1 MIAISLLIFD
11 EVVPS
16 SITGVIDLISGANL
30 YLAGIGQSPAFHLEL
45 VGEKK
50 NPPPGFP
57 LIGYHTY
64 ADAARPHL
72 IIIPS
77 FRVGNDS
84 LLLDNVAGIEWIKQQ
99 RVKGTELASLC
110 VGSYFLAEAGL
121 LDGKEVTSHWAV
133 VNDMQRRY
141 PAIKMRSDQVI
152 TDQDGIYTS
161 GGAFSSLKLILYLIE
176 KFCGREAAIWISK
189 MYAIEMDR
197 TSQAHFAVFTG
208 QHQHEDKEILRAQQ
222 YVEQHYQ
229 DPITMDNL
237 SRLVNMGQR
246 NFIRRF
252 KAATNNTP
260 FEYLQRVRIE
270 SAKRA
275 LENNDKDVASIM
287 DDAGYRDQKAFRSI
301 FRRLT
306 GLSLQEYKK
315 KYARASVNL
324 SN

>member
-1 MIAISLLIFD
+1 MLAISLLIFD

-16 SITGVIDLISGANL
+16 SITGVMDLLSGANL
-30 YLAGIGQSPAFHLEL
+30 YLAGIGQPPAFHLEL
-45 VGEKK
+45 VGEKE

-57 LIGYHTY
+57 LIVYHTY
-64 ADAARPHL
+64 ADAVCPHL

-84 LLLDNVAGIEWIKQQ
+84 LLSENVAGIEWIKQQ
-99 RVKGTELASLC
+99 RAKGTELASLC

-222 YVEQHYQ
+222 YIEQHYQ
-229 DPITMDNL
+229 DPISMDSL
-237 SRLVNMGQR
+237 SKLVNMGQR

-287 DDAGYRDQKAFRSI
+287 DDAGYKDQKAFRSI

-315 KYARASVNL
+315 KYARKPAQ
-324 SN
+324 

>member
-1 MIAISLLIFD
+1 MLAVSLLIFD
-11 EVVPS
+11 GVVPS
-16 SITGVIDLISGANL
+16 SITGVIDLLSGANF
-30 YLAGIGQSPAFHLEL
+30 YLAGIGQASAFHLEL
-45 VGEKK
+45 VGEKED
-50 NPPPGFP
+50 PPPGFP

-64 ADAARPHL
+64 ANAVHPHL

-77 FRVGNDS
+77 FRVDKIS
-84 LLLDNVAGIEWIKQQ
+84 LLSENVAGIEWIKQQ

-121 LDGKEVTSHWAV
+121 LDGREVTSHWAV
-133 VNDMQRRY
+133 AGDMQRRY
-141 PAIKMRSDQVI
+141 PAIRMRSDQVI

-222 YVEQHYQ
+222 YIEQHYP
-229 DPITMDNL
+229 DSISMDNL
-237 SRLVNMGQR
+237 SKLVNMGQR

-287 DDAGYRDQKAFRSI
+287 DEAGYKDQKAFRSI

-315 KYARASVNL
+315 KYARSSAQV
-324 SN
+324 

>member
-1 MIAISLLIFD
+1 MPAISLLIFD

-16 SITGVIDLISGANL
+16 SITGVIDLLSGANL
-30 YLAGIGQSPAFHLEL
+30 YLAGMGQPPVFQLEL
-45 VGEKK
+45 VGEKE

-64 ADAARPHL
+64 AHASHPHL

-77 FRVGNDS
+77 FRVDKIS
-84 LLLDNVAGIEWIKQQ
+84 LLSENAAAIEWIKQQ

-133 VNDMQRRY
+133 AGDMQRRY
-141 PAIKMRSDQVI
+141 PAIKMRSDRVI

-222 YVEQHYQ
+222 YIEQHYP
-229 DPITMDNL
+229 DSISMDNL

-287 DDAGYRDQKAFRSI
+287 DDAGYKDQKAFRSI

-315 KYARASVNL
+315 KYSRTSALV
-324 SN
+324 

>member
-16 SITGVIDLISGANL
+16 SITGVIDLLSGANL
-30 YLAGIGQSPAFHLEL
+30 YLAGIGQPPAFHVAL
-45 VGEKK
+45 VGEKE

-57 LIGYHTY
+57 LIVYHTY
-64 ADAARPHL
+64 ADASRPHL

-77 FRVGNDS
+77 FMVGNDS
-84 LLLDNVAGIEWIKQQ
+84 LLSDNVAGIEWIKQQ
-99 RVKGTELASLC
+99 RGKGTEVASLC

-133 VNDMQRRY
+133 AGDMQRRY

-222 YVEQHYQ
+222 HIEQHYQ
-229 DPITMDNL
+229 DPISMDNL

-275 LENNDKDVASIM
+275 LENNDKDVMSIM
-287 DDAGYRDQKAFRSI
+287 DDAGYKDQKAFRSI

-315 KYARASVNL
+315 KYARTSAPV
-324 SN
+324 

>member
-1 MIAISLLIFD
+1 MLAISLLIFN

-16 SITGVIDLISGANL
+16 SITGVIDLLSGANF
-30 YLAGIGQSPAFHLEL
+30 YLAGIGQPPAFHLEL
-45 VGEKK
+45 VGEKE

-57 LIGYHTY
+57 LIGYNTY
-64 ADAARPHL
+64 ADAGRPHL
-72 IIIPS
+72 LIIPS

-84 LLLDNVAGIEWIKQQ
+84 LLSENVAGIEWIKQQ
-99 RVKGTELASLC
+99 RAKGTELASLC

-133 VNDMQRRY
+133 AGDMQRRY

-222 YVEQHYQ
+222 YIEQHYQ
-229 DPITMDNL
+229 DAISMDNL
-237 SRLVNMGQR
+237 SKLVNMGQR

-287 DDAGYRDQKAFRSI
+287 DDAGYKDQKAFRSI

-315 KYARASVNL
+315 KYARASAPV
-324 SN
+324 

>member
-1 MIAISLLIFD
+1 MIAVSLLIFD

-16 SITGVIDLISGANL
+16 SITGVIDLLSGANL
-30 YLAGIGQSPAFHLEL
+30 YLAGIGQPPAFHLEL
-45 VGEKK
+45 VGEKE

-84 LLLDNVAGIEWIKQQ
+84 LLSDNLAGIEWIKQQ
-99 RVKGTELASLC
+99 RVKGTEVASLC

-133 VNDMQRRY
+133 AGDMQRRY

-222 YVEQHYQ
+222 YIEQHYQ
-229 DPITMDNL
+229 DPISMDYL
-237 SRLVNMGQR
+237 SKLVNMGHR

-315 KYARASVNL
+315 KYARKLAQ
-324 SN
+324 

>member
-16 SITGVIDLISGANL
+16 SITGVIDLLSGANF
-30 YLAGIGQSPAFHLEL
+30 YLAGIGQPPAFHLEL
-45 VGEKK
+45 VGEKE

-64 ADAARPHL
+64 ADAGRPHL
-72 IIIPS
+72 LIIPS

-84 LLLDNVAGIEWIKQQ
+84 LLSENVAGIEWIKQQ
-99 RVKGTELASLC
+99 RAKGTELASLC

-176 KFCGREAAIWISK
+176 KFCGREAALWISK

-222 YVEQHYQ
+222 YIEQHYQ
-229 DPITMDNL
+229 DSISMDNL
-237 SRLVNMGQR
+237 SKLVNMGQR

-287 DDAGYRDQKAFRSI
+287 DDAGYKDQKAFRLI

-315 KYARASVNL
+315 KYARASAPV
-324 SN
+324 

>member
-1 MIAISLLIFD
+1 MLAISLLIFD
-11 EVVPS
+11 DVVPS
-16 SITGVIDLISGANL
+16 SITGVIDLLSGANF
-30 YLAGIGQSPAFHLEL
+30 YLAGIGKRPAFHLEL
-45 VGEKK
+45 VGEKE

-64 ADAARPHL
+64 ADAVRPHL

-77 FRVGNDS
+77 FRVDKVS
-84 LLLDNVAGIEWIKQQ
+84 LLSENVAGIEWIKQQ

-121 LDGKEVTSHWAV
+121 LDGMEVTSHWAV
-133 VNDMQRRY
+133 AGDMQRRY

-222 YVEQHYQ
+222 YIEQHYQ
-229 DPITMDNL
+229 DSISMDNL
-237 SRLVNMGQR
+237 SKLVNMGQR

-275 LENNDKDVASIM
+275 LENNDKDVTSIM
-287 DDAGYRDQKAFRSI
+287 DDAGYKDQKAFRSI

-315 KYARASVNL
+315 KYARTSAPV
-324 SN
+324 

>member
-1 MIAISLLIFD
+1 MIAVSLLIFD

-16 SITGVIDLISGANL
+16 SITGVIDLLSGANL
-30 YLAGIGQSPAFHLEL
+30 YLAGIGQPPAFHLEL
-45 VGEKK
+45 TGEKE

-72 IIIPS
+72 LIIPS

-84 LLLDNVAGIEWIKQQ
+84 LLSDNVAAIEWIKQQ

-222 YVEQHYQ
+222 YIEQHYQ
-229 DPITMDNL
+229 DPISMDNL
-237 SRLVNMGQR
+237 SKQVNMGQR

-275 LENNDKDVASIM
+275 LENNDKDVGSIM

-315 KYARASVNL
+315 KYARKLAQ
-324 SN
+324 

>member
-16 SITGVIDLISGANL
+16 SITGVIDLLSGANL
-30 YLAGIGQSPAFHLEL
+30 YLTGIGQPPAFHLEL
-45 VGEKK
+45 VGEKE

-64 ADAARPHL
+64 ADASRPHL

-77 FRVGNDS
+77 FMVGKDS
-84 LLLDNVAGIEWIKQQ
+84 LLSDNVAGIEWIKQQ
-99 RVKGTELASLC
+99 RGKGTEVASLC

-133 VNDMQRRY
+133 AGDMQRRY

-222 YVEQHYQ
+222 HIEQHYQ
-229 DPITMDNL
+229 DPISMDNL

-275 LENNDKDVASIM
+275 LENNDKDVMSIM
-287 DDAGYRDQKAFRSI
+287 DDAGYKDQKAFRSI

-315 KYARASVNL
+315 KYARTSAPV
-324 SN
+324 

>member
-1 MIAISLLIFD
+1 MLAISLLIFD

-16 SITGVIDLISGANL
+16 SITGVIDLLSGANL
-30 YLAGIGQSPAFHLEL
+30 YLAGIGRPPAFHLEL
-45 VGEKK
+45 VGEKD

-57 LIGYHTY
+57 LIGYRTY
-64 ADAARPHL
+64 ADAASPHL

-77 FRVGNDS
+77 FRVGNVS
-84 LLLDNVAGIEWIKQQ
+84 LLSDNAAGIEWITQERK
-99 RVKGTELASLC
+99 KGTELASLC

-133 VNDMQRRY
+133 AGDMQRRY

-222 YVEQHYQ
+222 YIEQHYP
-229 DPITMDNL
+229 DPISMDDI

-275 LENNDKDVASIM
+275 LENNDKDVISIM

-315 KYARASVNL
+315 KYARKL
-324 SN
+324 PQ

>member
-1 MIAISLLIFD
+1 MLAISLLIFD

-16 SITGVIDLISGANL
+16 SITGVIDLLSGANL
-30 YLAGIGQSPAFHLEL
+30 YLTGIGQAPAFHLEL
-45 VGEKK
+45 VGEKEK
-50 NPPPGFP
+50 PPPGFP

-64 ADAARPHL
+64 AEAVHPHL

-77 FRVGNDS
+77 FMVGNVS
-84 LLLDNVAGIEWIKQQ
+84 LLSDNLAGIEWIRQQ
-99 RVKGTELASLC
+99 RAKGTEVASLC

-133 VNDMQRRY
+133 AGDMQRRY
-141 PAIKMRSDQVI
+141 PAIRMRSDQVI

-222 YVEQHYQ
+222 YIEQHYQ
-229 DPITMDNL
+229 DPISMDNL
-237 SRLVNMGQR
+237 SRQVNMGQR

-287 DDAGYRDQKAFRSI
+287 DDAGYKDQKAFRSI

-315 KYARASVNL
+315 KYARAAAPV
-324 SN
+324 

>member
-16 SITGVIDLISGANL
+16 SITGVIDLLSGANL
-30 YLAGIGQSPAFHLEL
+30 YLAGIGQPSAFHLEL
-45 VGEKK
+45 VGEKD

-64 ADAARPHL
+64 ADAARPRL

-77 FRVGNDS
+77 FMVGNVS
-84 LLLDNVAGIEWIKQQ
+84 LLSDNVAGIEWIKQQ
-99 RVKGTELASLC
+99 RAKGTEVASLC

-133 VNDMQRRY
+133 VDDMQRRY

-222 YVEQHYQ
+222 YIEQHYP
-229 DPITMDNL
+229 DPISMDHL

-252 KAATNNTP
+252 KASTNNTP

-275 LENNDKDVASIM
+275 LENNDKDVMSIM

-315 KYARASVNL
+315 KYARASAPV
-324 SN
+324 

>member
-1 MIAISLLIFD
+1 MLAIALLIFD

-16 SITGVIDLISGANL
+16 SITGVIDLLSGANL
-30 YLAGIGQSPAFHLEL
+30 YLAGIGQPPAFHLEL
-45 VGEKK
+45 VGEKEC
-50 NPPPGFP
+50 PPPGFP
-57 LIGYHTY
+57 LIGYKTY
-64 ADAARPHL
+64 TDAVCPHL

-77 FRVGNDS
+77 FMVGNDS
-84 LLLDNVAGIEWIKQQ
+84 LLSENIAGIQWIKQQ
-99 RVKGTELASLC
+99 RAKGTELASLC

-141 PAIKMRSDQVI
+141 PAIRMRSDQVI

-222 YVEQHYQ
+222 YIEQHYQ
-229 DPITMDNL
+229 DPISMDNL
-237 SRLVNMGQR
+237 SKLVNMGQR

-287 DDAGYRDQKAFRSI
+287 DDAGYKDQKAFRSI

-315 KYARASVNL
+315 KYARTSAPV
-324 SN
+324 

>member
-1 MIAISLLIFD
+1 MLAISLLIFD
-11 EVVPS
+11 DVVPS
-16 SITGVIDLISGANL
+16 SITGVIDLLSGANF
-30 YLAGIGQSPAFHLEL
+30 YLAGIGKRPAFHLEL
-45 VGEKK
+45 VGEKE

-64 ADAARPHL
+64 ADAVHPHL

-77 FRVGNDS
+77 FRVDKVS
-84 LLLDNVAGIEWIKQQ
+84 LLSENVAGIEWIKQQ

-133 VNDMQRRY
+133 AGDMQRRY

-222 YVEQHYQ
+222 YIEQHYQ
-229 DPITMDNL
+229 DSISMDNL
-237 SRLVNMGQR
+237 SKLVNMGQR

-275 LENNDKDVASIM
+275 LENNDKDVTSIM
-287 DDAGYRDQKAFRSI
+287 DDAGYKDQKAFRSI

-315 KYARASVNL
+315 KYARTSAPV
-324 SN
+324 

>member
-1 MIAISLLIFD
+1 MIATALLIFD

-16 SITGVIDLISGANL
+16 SITGVIDLLCGANN
-30 YLAGIGQSPAFHLEL
+30 YLTRSGRLPVFNLRL
-45 VGEKK
+45 VGEKAV
-50 NPPPGFP
+50 PPPGFP
-57 LIGYHTY
+57 LIEYKTY
-64 ADAARPHL
+64 TDVPLPSL

-77 FRVGNDS
+77 FHIGNDT
-84 LLLDNVAGIEWIKQQ
+84 LLASNTAGIRWIKKMHEQ
-99 RVKGTELASLC
+99 GTELASLC

-121 LDGKEVTSHWAV
+121 LDGMEVTSHWAV

-152 TDQDGIYTS
+152 TDQNGIYTS
-161 GGAFSSLKLILYLIE
+161 GGAFSSLKLVLYLIE
-176 KFCGREAAIWISK
+176 KFCGREVALWISK

-208 QHQHEDKEILRAQQ
+208 QHQHEDKEILRAQL
-222 YVEQHYQ
+222 YIEQHYQ
-229 DPITMDNL
+229 DPISMNNI
-237 SRLVNMGQR
+237 SKLVNMGQR

-270 SAKRA
+270 SAKRS
-275 LENNDKDVASIM
+275 LEINNKDVGSIM
-287 DDAGYRDQKAFRSI
+287 DDAGYRDLKAFRSI
-301 FRRLT
+301 FKRLT

-315 KYARASVNL
+315 RYARN
-324 SN
+324 

>member
-1 MIAISLLIFD
+1 VNDLL
-11 EVVPS
+11 
-16 SITGVIDLISGANL
+16 SGANL
-30 YLAGIGQSPAFHLEL
+30 YLAGIGQPPAFHLEL
-45 VGEKK
+45 VGEKE

-57 LIGYHTY
+57 LIGYHTF

-77 FRVGNDS
+77 FLVGKVS
-84 LLLDNVAGIEWIKQQ
+84 LLSDNAAGIEWIKQQ

-133 VNDMQRRY
+133 AGDMQRRY
-141 PAIKMRSDQVI
+141 PAIRMRSDQVI

-222 YVEQHYQ
+222 YIEQHYQ
-229 DPITMDNL
+229 DPISMDHL
-237 SRLVNMGQR
+237 SKLVNMGQR

-275 LENNDKDVASIM
+275 LENNDKDVMSIM
-287 DDAGYRDQKAFRSI
+287 DDASYKDQKAFRSI

-315 KYARASVNL
+315 KYARTSAPV
-324 SN
+324 

>member
-1 MIAISLLIFD
+1 MLAISLLIFD

-16 SITGVIDLISGANL
+16 SITGVIDLLSGANF
-30 YLAGIGQSPAFHLEL
+30 YLAGIGKRPAFHLEL
-45 VGEKK
+45 VGEKE

-84 LLLDNVAGIEWIKQQ
+84 LLSENVAAIEWIKQQ

-133 VNDMQRRY
+133 AGDMQRRY

-222 YVEQHYQ
+222 HIEQHYQ
-229 DPITMDNL
+229 DPISMDNL

-275 LENNDKDVASIM
+275 LENNDKDVMSIM
-287 DDAGYRDQKAFRSI
+287 DDAGYKDQKAFRSI

-306 GLSLQEYKK
+306 GLTLQEYKK
-315 KYARASVNL
+315 KYARTSAPV
-324 SN
+324 

>member
-1 MIAISLLIFD
+1 MPAISLLIFD

-16 SITGVIDLISGANL
+16 SITGVIDLLSGANL
-30 YLAGIGQSPAFHLEL
+30 YLAGMGQPPVFHLEL
-45 VGEKK
+45 VGEKED
-50 NPPPGFP
+50 PPPGFP

-64 ADAARPHL
+64 AHASHPHL

-77 FRVGNDS
+77 FRVDKIS
-84 LLLDNVAGIEWIKQQ
+84 LLSENAAAIEWIKQQ

-133 VNDMQRRY
+133 AGDMQRRY
-141 PAIKMRSDQVI
+141 PAIKMRSDRVI

-222 YVEQHYQ
+222 YIEQHYP
-229 DPITMDNL
+229 DSISMDNL

-287 DDAGYRDQKAFRSI
+287 DDAGYKDQKAFRSI

-315 KYARASVNL
+315 KYSRTSALV
-324 SN
+324 

>member
-1 MIAISLLIFD
+1 MIAIALLIFD

-16 SITGVIDLISGANL
+16 SVTGVTDLLTGANN
-30 YLAGIGQSPAFHLEL
+30 YLASIGKPPAFCLGL
-45 VGEKK
+45 TGEKAA
-50 NPPPGFP
+50 PPPGFP
-57 LIGYHTY
+57 ILGYKTY
-64 ADAARPHL
+64 AAVTRPDL
-72 IIIPS
+72 VIIPS
-77 FRVGNDS
+77 FHVGEES
-84 LLLDNVAGIEWIKQQ
+84 VLLKNRAAVEWLKKMHE
-99 RVKGTELASLC
+99 KGTELASLC

-152 TDQDGIYTS
+152 TDQKGIYTS
-161 GGAFSSLKLILYLIE
+161 GGAFSSLKLVLYLIE
-176 KFCGREAAIWISK
+176 KFCGREVALWISK
-189 MYAIEMDR
+189 MFAIEMDR

-222 YVEQHYQ
+222 YIEQHYQ
-229 DPITMDNL
+229 DSISMDSV
-237 SRLVNMGQR
+237 SRLINMGRR

-270 SAKRA
+270 SAKRS
-275 LENNDKDVASIM
+275 LEMNNKDVSSIM
-287 DDAGYRDQKAFRSI
+287 DDAGYRDLKAFRSI
-301 FRRLT
+301 FKRIT

-315 KYARASVNL
+315 KYSRIKASL
-324 SN
+324 P

>member
-1 MIAISLLIFD
+1 MLAISLLIFD

-16 SITGVIDLISGANL
+16 SITGVIDLLSGANL
-30 YLAGIGQSPAFHLEL
+30 YLANAGRPPAFHLQL
-45 VGEKK
+45 VGGKSV
-50 NPPPGFP
+50 PPPGFP
-57 LIGYHTY
+57 LIDYKTY
-64 ADAARPHL
+64 ETAGDPHL
-72 IIIPS
+72 VVVPS
-77 FRVGNDS
+77 FMVGNDRVLS
-84 LLLDNVAGIEWIKQQ
+84 TNCAGIQWIKQKHEQ
-99 RVKGTELASLC
+99 GSELASLC
-110 VGSYFLAEAGL
+110 VGSYFLAEAGV

-133 VNDMQRRY
+133 AGDMQRRY

-208 QHQHEDKEILRAQQ
+208 QHQHEDKEILRAQSYIEQ
-222 YVEQHYQ
+222 YYQ
-229 DPITMDNL
+229 DPISMDHL

-275 LENNDKDVASIM
+275 LENNSKDLSSIM
-287 DDAGYRDQKAFRSI
+287 DDAGYRDPKAFRSI

-315 KYARASVNL
+315 KYARNMVV
-324 SN
+324 